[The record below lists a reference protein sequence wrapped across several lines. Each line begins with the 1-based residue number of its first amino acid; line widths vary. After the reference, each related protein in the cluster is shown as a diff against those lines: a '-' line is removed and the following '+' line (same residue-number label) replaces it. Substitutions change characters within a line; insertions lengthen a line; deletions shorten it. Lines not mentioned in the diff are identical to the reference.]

1 MNLINIKLNK
11 GGFIMKKR
19 WLMYIIIG
27 VIFGIFDFYYQEFI
41 QELKS
46 PIISRSILCY
56 GIWLVPLL
64 PIALYESKISLS
76 RRNTSIASLLTWS
89 ISIISYYMFLAIDLM
104 FIGRESRMEMHISNY
119 LDPYFWSNWKSI
131 FYGQVLGGIIEWILV
146 AVVGGFIIGFLV
158 NFIYTDLTKK
168 ITHFKERMS

>member
-1 MNLINIKLNK
+1 MVFLIFTIK
-11 GGFIMKKR
+11 
-19 WLMYIIIG
+19 
-27 VIFGIFDFYYQEFI
+27 EFI

-64 PIALYESKISLS
+64 LLLYMNLKISLS

-119 LDPYFWSNWKSI
+119 LDPYFWSNWKSV
-131 FYGQVLGGIIEWILV
+131 FYGQVFRW
-146 AVVGGFIIGFLV
+146 
-158 NFIYTDLTKK
+158 NY
-168 ITHFKERMS
+168 

>member
-1 MNLINIKLNK
+1 
-11 GGFIMKKR
+11 MKKR
-19 WLMYIIIG
+19 WFIYAIVGIVFG
-27 VIFGIFDFYYQEFI
+27 VFDFYYQRVI
-41 QELKS
+41 QGLNLS
-46 PIISRSILCY
+46 GMYTIILCY

-119 LDPYFWSNWKSI
+119 LDPYFWSNWKSV